1 MHQRC
6 RFAPLSFHPWS
17 WWDARRDS
25 AQFSSSVHQYFFSC
39 THSSVQSPP
48 VSVLLTRD
56 RSSLCSRRE
65 IIILKQTRGFL
76 REDHCNFLTPKHPSI
91 SLQTFYYV
99 WNIIL
104 GLEALQEQPV
114 GCDRSITKRKG
125 NCSALTFRLKWK
137 SIQKVQI
144 MLTFLFDFTG
154 LCGKTAKI
162 CNNMYCMRTLPLCLT
177 FSPEI
182 KCFYSWGIYIEHD
195 KMIDSTVTRPE

>member
-1 MHQRC
+1 MVWSSSYLIERSSQNHQPTTQAYYDGGFIQIFLEPSWKVHQRC

-65 IIILKQTRGFL
+65 IIILKQTGGFL

-104 GLEALQEQPV
+104 RLEVLQEQPV
-114 GCDRSITKRKG
+114 GCARSITKRKG
-125 NCSALTFRLKWK
+125 NCTLPALTF
-137 SIQKVQI
+137 S
-144 MLTFLFDFTG
+144 
-154 LCGKTAKI
+154 
-162 CNNMYCMRTLPLCLT
+162 
-177 FSPEI
+177 
-182 KCFYSWGIYIEHD
+182 
-195 KMIDSTVTRPE
+195 

>member
-1 MHQRC
+1 MNG
-6 RFAPLSFHPWS
+6 SS
-17 WWDARRDS
+17 WGES
-25 AQFSSSVHQYFFSC
+25 VFS
-39 THSSVQSPP
+39 
-48 VSVLLTRD
+48 RG
-56 RSSLCSRRE
+56 E
-65 IIILKQTRGFL
+65 IIILLQTPGFL
-76 REDHCNFLTPKHPSI
+76 REDLCNFLTKTSFNLTSNVLLCLKYYFGVG
-91 SLQTFYYV
+91 SLT
-99 WNIIL
+99 
-104 GLEALQEQPV
+104 QEQPV